1 LTLFNNPSLTLDLKP
16 YSKTAFLKNLVER
29 LQRQLADRRQKDLF
43 RELSLPIPHK
53 LDLSANDYF
62 QLRKHP
68 QVIKAS
74 ENAISTYGTG
84 AGASPLVTGFL
95 PCHSQLL
102 DKLLEWK
109 QKPYGMLF
117 NSGFMANQAIFKHIP
132 GDKDL
137 VLADKLVHHS
147 MLQGM
152 TSGKAKFLRYPHLD
166 LGKLEELL
174 IKHKN
179 DFDTIFVATESV
191 FSMDGDYPDL
201 RQMAAL
207 KKQYGF
213 IWILDEAHALGY
225 WGPHGE
231 GLAHEHEVYDH
242 IDIIVGTLSKTL
254 ASSGGYIVVKA
265 KEFIDYLVNFSGEF
279 IYSTYLAPS
288 QAAAAEA
295 AIGIIKNADEARNHF
310 KKTVVNF
317 RSELKKIGLGAE
329 DFSSQIIP
337 IIIGETDATL
347 SLKNQLKD
355 KGILVGAIR
364 PPTVPKGTDR
374 LRISIHSG
382 VQEKDLSEVLEILRL
397 WKNQKG

>member
-1 LTLFNNPSLTLDLKP
+1 MENIVK
-16 YSKTAFLKNLVER
+16 R
-29 LQRQLADRRQKDLF
+29 LQRQLTNRRQKGLF
-43 RELSLPIPHK
+43 RELSFSNSYK
-53 LDLSANDYF
+53 LDLSANDYY

-68 QVIKAS
+68 QVIEAS
-74 ENAISTYGTG
+74 EKAIRNYGTG
-84 AGASPLVTGFL
+84 SGASPLVTGFL

-132 GDKDL
+132 SDKDL

-152 TSGKAKFLRYPHLD
+152 TSGKAKFLRYPHLN
-166 LGKLEELL
+166 LNKLEELL
-174 IKHKN
+174 IKHKD

-201 RQMAAL
+201 RHIAEL

-225 WGPHGE
+225 WGPNGE
-231 GLAHEHEVYDH
+231 GLAYEHEVYDQ

-279 IYSTYLAPS
+279 IYSTYLAPA

-295 AIGIIKNADEARNHF
+295 AIGIIQNANETRNSF
-310 KKTVVNF
+310 KKTVISF
-317 RSELKKIGLGAE
+317 RSELKKVGLVSN

-337 IIIGETDATL
+337 IIIGETEATL
-347 SLKNQLKD
+347 SIKNQLKE

-382 VQEKDLSEVLEILRL
+382 VQESDLSELLESLKL
-397 WKNQKG
+397 WKKEKA

>member
-1 LTLFNNPSLTLDLKP
+1 ME
-16 YSKTAFLKNLVER
+16 NLVER

-43 RELSLPIPHK
+43 RELSVPIPHK

-68 QVIKAS
+68 QVIEAS
-74 ENAISTYGTG
+74 ENAIKNYGTG
-84 AGASPLVTGFL
+84 SGASPLVTGFL

-117 NSGFMANQAIFKHIP
+117 NSGFIANQAIFKHIP
-132 GDKDL
+132 SDKDL

-152 TSGKAKFLRYPHLD
+152 ASGKAKFLRYPHLD
-166 LGKLEELL
+166 LNKLEELL
-174 IKHKN
+174 KKHKN
-179 DFDTIFVATESV
+179 DFETIFVATESV

-201 RQMAAL
+201 QQIAAL

-213 IWILDEAHALGY
+213 VWILDEAHALGF

-231 GLAHEHEVYDH
+231 GLAHEHEVYDQ

-254 ASSGGYIVVKA
+254 ASSGGYIVVKS
-265 KEFIDYLVNFSGEF
+265 KEIIDYLVNFAGEF
-279 IYSTYLAPS
+279 IYSTYLAPA

-295 AIGIIKNADEARNHF
+295 AIEIIKNANEARNHF
-310 KKTVVNF
+310 KKTVINF
-317 RSELKKIGLGAE
+317 RSKLEKIGLTSNE
-329 DFSSQIIP
+329 FSSQIIP
-337 IIIGETDATL
+337 IIIRETGETL
-347 SLKNQLKD
+347 SLKKQLQE

-374 LRISIHSG
+374 LRISLHSG
-382 VQEKDLSEVLEILRL
+382 VQENDLSEVLETLTL
-397 WKNQKG
+397 WKNQKK

>member
-1 LTLFNNPSLTLDLKP
+1 MASLE
-16 YSKTAFLKNLVER
+16 NLVER
-29 LQRQLADRRQKDLF
+29 LQLQLEDRRQKDLF
-43 RELSLPIPHK
+43 RELSLPVPHK

-62 QLRKHP
+62 QLRTHP
-68 QVIKAS
+68 KVIQAS
-74 ENAISTYGTG
+74 ENAIRSYGTG
-84 AGASPLVTGFL
+84 SGASPLVTGFL

-117 NSGFMANQAIFKHIP
+117 NSGFIANQAIFKHIP

-147 MLQGM
+147 VLQGM
-152 TSGKAKFLRYPHLD
+152 TSGKAKFLRYPHLNLD
-166 LGKLEELL
+166 KLEELL
-174 IKHKN
+174 IKHRN

-201 RQMAAL
+201 QHIAAL
-207 KKQYGF
+207 KKKYKF
-213 IWILDEAHALGY
+213 IWILDEAHAIGY
-225 WGPHGE
+225 WGPQGE
-231 GLAHEHEVYDH
+231 GLAHEHKVYDQV
-242 IDIIVGTLSKTL
+242 DIIVGTLSKAL

-265 KEFIDYLVNFSGEF
+265 REFIDYLINFSGEF
-279 IYSTYLAPS
+279 IYSTYLAPA

-295 AIGIIKNADEARNHF
+295 AIEIIKNAETTRNLL
-310 KKTVVNF
+310 KKTVKHF
-317 RSELKKIGLGAE
+317 RSELIKIGLGSE
-329 DFSSQIIP
+329 EFSSQIIP
-337 IIIGETDATL
+337 IIIGETEATL
-347 SLKNQLKD
+347 SLKNQLKE

-382 VQEKDLSEVLEILRL
+382 VRENDLSEVLKVLKL
-397 WKNQKG
+397 WKKQKG

>member
-1 LTLFNNPSLTLDLKP
+1 LE
-16 YSKTAFLKNLVER
+16 NLVER
-29 LQRQLADRRQKDLF
+29 LQRQLSDRRQKDLF

-68 QVIKAS
+68 KVIEAS
-74 ENAISTYGTG
+74 ENAIRDYGTG
-84 AGASPLVTGFL
+84 SGASPLVTGFL

-102 DKLLEWK
+102 VKLLEWK
-109 QKPYGMLF
+109 QKPYGVLF

-152 TSGKAKFLRYPHLD
+152 ASGKAKLMRYPHLD
-166 LGKLEELL
+166 LDKLEELL
-174 IKHKN
+174 MKHKN
-179 DFDTIFVATESV
+179 NFDAIFVATESV

-201 RQMAAL
+201 RHIAAL
-207 KKQYGF
+207 KKRYGF
-213 IWILDEAHALGY
+213 VWILDEAHALGY
-225 WGPHGE
+225 WGPNGE
-231 GLAHEHEVYDH
+231 GLAHEHEVHDQ

-265 KEFIDYLVNFSGEF
+265 KEIIDYLVNFSGEF
-279 IYSTYLAPS
+279 IYSTYLAPA

-295 AIGIIKNADEARNHF
+295 AIEIINTADEARIDF
-310 KKTVVNF
+310 KKTVINF
-317 RSELKKIGLGAE
+317 RSELQKIGLVSKE
-329 DFSSQIIP
+329 FTSQIIP
-337 IIIGETDATL
+337 IIIGETRATL
-347 SLKNQLKD
+347 SLKNQLIE
-355 KGILVGAIR
+355 KGILVSAIR

-374 LRISIHSG
+374 LRISLHSG
-382 VQEKDLSEVLEILRL
+382 VRENDLLEVLETLTL
-397 WKNQKG
+397 WQKQKG